1 MQSARS
7 LIPLFCLGGANL
19 NCKKFCEI
27 RQISRKSS
35 TYRVRST
42 SYAVELS
49 RNSSNR
55 SSSYRVKITYK
66 ILSFRY
72 CQQICSSYR
81 NIRITEGS
89 SYGSSTVFDTIIK
102 SFDPNVAL
110 LHTFTKEEKMAFL
123 KIKFPLALNLKKISH

>member
-1 MQSARS
+1 MQTARS

-49 RNSSNR
+49 RNSSNQ

-89 SYGSSTVFDTIIK
+89 SYGSSTVSTL
-102 SFDPNVAL
+102 P
-110 LHTFTKEEKMAFL
+110 HL
-123 KIKFPLALNLKKISH
+123 KIIVKFFNAPFPMLLNMYLFLYNTKTFYC

>member
-1 MQSARS
+1 MHTARS

-19 NCKKFCEI
+19 NCKKNL
-27 RQISRKSS
+27 RRKCS
-35 TYRVRST
+35 TYRERST
-42 SYAVELS
+42 SHAVELS

-55 SSSYRVKITYK
+55 SSNYQVKITYK

-89 SYGSSTVFDTIIK
+89 SYGSSTVTD
-102 SFDPNVAL
+102 
-110 LHTFTKEEKMAFL
+110 
-123 KIKFPLALNLKKISH
+123 

>member
-1 MQSARS
+1 MQTARS

-89 SYGSSTVFDTIIK
+89 SYGSSTVIYYIFPPKVNNIQTVLKKGPRSNFAIDDPNEKNMQEIIK
-102 SFDPNVAL
+102 L
-110 LHTFTKEEKMAFL
+110 L
-123 KIKFPLALNLKKISH
+123 